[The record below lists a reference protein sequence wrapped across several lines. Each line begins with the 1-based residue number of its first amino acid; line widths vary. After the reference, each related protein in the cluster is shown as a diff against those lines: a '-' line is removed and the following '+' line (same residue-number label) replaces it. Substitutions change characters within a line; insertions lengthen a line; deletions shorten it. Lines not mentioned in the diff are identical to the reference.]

1 VCVLPSTRGWGN
13 DAAGAALSPGTKN
26 LGVKSR
32 QQKGRIRMDSRPATK
47 TAEAFHAQC
56 RQLRLVEDCGWTGR
70 RATHPRPSRR
80 RGRRKARR
88 RRAAEDGL
96 PERPS
101 SAPLRQKLVG
111 APREVVPD
119 HTPRSSADSWRRVSQ
134 PGRKA
139 APQRGRHWQGPRR
152 RRRPPEHSGLCNGG
166 WGRWDV

>member
-1 VCVLPSTRGWGN
+1 MCVLPSTRGWGN

-47 TAEAFHAQC
+47 TAEASRAQC
-56 RQLRLVEDCGWTGR
+56 RQLGLVEDCGWTGR

-139 APQRGRHWQGPRR
+139 ETATGPPLAGAKAAAPAP
-152 RRRPPEHSGLCNGG
+152 
-166 WGRWDV
+166 